1 MPNKFLIKWK
11 KQLATGFKKN
21 TNLKTK
27 GKYPILPLTEEEK
40 QKLIKKIE
48 QWNQL

>member
-1 MPNKFLIKWK
+1 MPNKSLIKWK

-21 TNLKTK
+21 TNPKTK
-27 GKYPILPLTEEEK
+27 VQYPILPLTEEEK
-40 QKLIKKIE
+40 QLLIKKIE